1 MASPITTCTGFLLDL
16 LQLKYR
22 GYQVHHSHILLV
34 PTHTPSRH
42 SRTDVPTWCDCGLK
56 VGHQCWTTP
65 QIVDTGTYCY
75 YERPTITGLHP
86 GLRLGSCHTHSTH
99 DLERDIMFPPIF
111 TSQLVVPSNLTMCR
125 MRANCRVIR
134 KQCDCCP
141 KASGIFTLPEGFTS
155 PKMFT

>member
-1 MASPITTCTGFLLDL
+1 MASPITTCTGFLLDH

-22 GYQVHHSHILLV
+22 GYQVHRSHILLV
-34 PTHTPSRH
+34 PTQYTHPFKTIENR
-42 SRTDVPTWCDCGLK
+42 RTYVVRLWMEGGPPMLDDSSNCGYR
-56 VGHQCWTTP
+56 
-65 QIVDTGTYCY
+65 YCY
-75 YERPTITGLHP
+75 YERSTFTGLHP

-111 TSQLVVPSNLTMCR
+111 TSQLVVPSNLCR

-141 KASGIFTLPEGFTS
+141 KASGIFSLPEGFTS
-155 PKMFT
+155 PKIIT